1 MPTKRPEII
10 DTGTTEL
17 RPLRFFSLVVRRY
30 RSIVAVIF
38 LSMGIYAAF
47 NVARIMAGGIV
58 VDGAKYILERRV
70 AAPGAVVE
78 KGNTLKHFEKSWKA
92 AFGGE
97 APTERIEE
105 PDSFY
110 RAIIGFSAAV
120 VVLSLAMGVF
130 FYLKEFLAQKLAQVV
145 IASVREAIV
154 NRMLIHSISF
164 FHRQRAGDLISRVTN
179 DVVSM
184 NLALRTIF
192 ETIIQDPIMIVS
204 CLGALFLYSWKLSL
218 MILPF
223 YLGLFLP
230 IIRSGRRVKRYG
242 RRSLEKLSEV
252 TEDLQQLFTGM
263 RTVKAFG
270 MEEHERRDFW
280 EKNAAYTDKAL
291 RMARAKITGRTF
303 QEVGYNA
310 GIAVLFLFIGWLLF
324 TGRSKL
330 SAGEFVIF
338 AGLMTQLYH
347 PIKSFSRA
355 LNLIQESRGAFE
367 RIQQLLGARPRQV
380 DGPGVT
386 EFPGLK
392 QRVAF
397 EDVSFLYDKGDPL
410 DPMDAAAAGVV
421 PAPVSLN
428 GTAVLRKVSFDV
440 AAGKVVALVGP
451 SGAGKSTLADLLA
464 RFYDP
469 VEGRIL
475 VDGVDV
481 RRYRLTSYL
490 KAVAV
495 VSQDPFLFNATIE
508 ENISYGRAGA
518 SRDEVEAAA
527 KQAFA
532 HEFILEQPQGYATR
546 IGERGVMLSGGQR
559 QRITIARAF
568 LKNAP
573 ILILDEATSAL
584 DTASEK
590 EVQKALESLMASRTT
605 FIIAHR
611 LSTIAHADM
620 ILVLDQ
626 GQIVERGTHEELMA
640 SQGRYCA
647 LVKLQSP
654 VG

>member
-1 MPTKRPEII
+1 MTAGFEESLSI
-10 DTGTTEL
+10 GTAEFQPRRLFGHLL
-17 RPLRFFSLVVRRY
+17 RQY
-30 RSIVAVIF
+30 RCVLAVIF
-38 LSMGIYAAF
+38 VSMGIYASF
-47 NVARIMAGGIV
+47 NVARIMAAGIV
-58 VDGAKYILERRV
+58 VDAAKYILERRA
-70 AAPGAVVE
+70 AAPEAAVE
-78 KGNTLKHFEKSWKA
+78 KGNTLRQFETAWNA
-92 AFGGE
+92 TIGGE
-97 APTERIEE
+97 PPTARIEVPE
-105 PDSFY
+105 RFY
-110 RAIIGFSAAV
+110 RALIGFSSAV
-120 VVLSLAMGVF
+120 VALSLAMGVF
-130 FYLKEFLAQKLAQVV
+130 YYLKEFLAQKLAQQV
-145 IASVREAIV
+145 IASVRQSIV
-154 NRMLIHSISF
+154 DRLMVHSLSF

-192 ETIIQDPIMIVS
+192 ETLIQDPIMIVA
-204 CLGALFLYSWKLSL
+204 CLGALFMLSWKLSL
-218 MILPF
+218 FILPF
-223 YLGLFLP
+223 YLLLFLP
-230 IIRSGRRVKRYG
+230 IFRSGRRVKRYG

-270 MEEHERRDFW
+270 MEEHERRDFR
-280 EKNAAYTDKAL
+280 EKNAAYTHKAV
-291 RMARAKITGRTF
+291 RMARAKVTGRTF

-310 GIAVLFLFIGWLLF
+310 GIAVLFLFLGWLLF
-324 TGRSKL
+324 TGRSQL
-330 SAGEFVIF
+330 SPGQFVMF

-367 RIQQLLGARPRQV
+367 RIQQLLAARPRRV
-380 DGPGVT
+380 DGPDAA

-397 EDVSFLYDKGDPL
+397 EGVSFAYEKGDPL
-410 DPMDAAAAGVV
+410 DPMASAAAATSA
-421 PAPVSLN
+421 PAFLN

-451 SGAGKSTLADLLA
+451 SGAGKSTLVDLLA

-475 VDGVDV
+475 IDGVDV
-481 RRYRLTSYL
+481 RGYRLASYL

-508 ENISYGRAGA
+508 ENIGYGRAGA
-518 SRDEVEAAA
+518 SREEIEAAA

-532 HEFILEQPQGYATR
+532 HDFILEQPQGYATR

-590 EVQKALESLMASRTT
+590 EVQRALEGLMASRTT

-611 LSTIAHADM
+611 LSTIAHADL

-626 GQIVERGTHEELMA
+626 GQIVEKGTHDELMA
-640 SQGRYCA
+640 RQGRYWA

-654 VG
+654 LG